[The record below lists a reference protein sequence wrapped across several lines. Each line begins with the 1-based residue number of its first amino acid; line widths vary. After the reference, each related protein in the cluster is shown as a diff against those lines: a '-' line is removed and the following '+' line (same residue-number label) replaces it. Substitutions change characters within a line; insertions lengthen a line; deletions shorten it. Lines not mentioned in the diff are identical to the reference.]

1 MFVLKLKE
9 IKMKQLAITSIL
21 FLISC
26 LSINSI
32 QAQNL
37 SAKEI
42 IQKVENT
49 MRGSSNFSE
58 IKMTIIRPDWSR
70 EMTMKSWAKGEELAL
85 IQITGPARDKGT
97 MFLKRKNELWNWQPK
112 INKTIKMPPSMLTQ
126 SWMGS
131 DFSNDDLVRQSSFV
145 HDFEHKR
152 LPDEKVEGRDC
163 YVVVL
168 NPKED
173 VPVVWGSI
181 KFWVDKKEFIQM
193 KSEFYDEDEYLVS
206 TIQFSEIKNMG
217 GRPVPTVLTVTP
229 AEDEENK
236 TIIEYLSL
244 EFNQNYEDSFFTIQN
259 MKRIK

>member
-1 MFVLKLKE
+1 
-9 IKMKQLAITSIL
+9 MKYIPIIAL
-21 FLISC
+21 FFGLCGTFPNTIEAQA
-26 LSINSI
+26 LSS
-32 QAQNL
+32 
-37 SAKEI
+37 KEI
-42 IQKVENT
+42 IKKVENT
-49 MRGSSNFSE
+49 MRGNSNFSE

-70 EMTMKSWAKGEELAL
+70 EMTMKSWAKGEKYAL
-85 IQITGPARDKGT
+85 IQVTAPARDKGT
-97 MFLKRKNELWNWQPK
+97 MFLKRENELWNWQPR

-145 HDFEHKR
+145 NDFTHER

-163 YVVVL
+163 YVIMMT
-168 NPKED
+168 PKEG

-206 TIQFSEIKNMG
+206 TIAFSEIKTMA
-217 GRPVPTVLTVTP
+217 GRPIPTVLTVTP
-229 AEDEENK
+229 ADDEENK
-236 TIIEYLSL
+236 TIIEYLNL
-244 EFNQNYEDSFFTIQN
+244 EFDKQYEDSFFTIQN